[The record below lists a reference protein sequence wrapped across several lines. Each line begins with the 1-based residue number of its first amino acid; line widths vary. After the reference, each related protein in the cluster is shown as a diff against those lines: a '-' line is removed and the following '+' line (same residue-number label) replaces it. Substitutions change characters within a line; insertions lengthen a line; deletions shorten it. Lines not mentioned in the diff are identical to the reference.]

1 MSWYAF
7 CVTAKP
13 RRIAGRI
20 FHRHA
25 EHRGDRPFGSLH
37 FFRIRA
43 PLYRRLFRGAR
54 KYPLSSRT
62 LENEQAALSVF
73 EDYLYMIYNKASGAL
88 VRAEDIAAEM
98 NAAIQA
104 EL

>member
-1 MSWYAF
+1 M
-7 CVTAKP
+7 P
-13 RRIAGRI
+13 
-20 FHRHA
+20 
-25 EHRGDRPFGSLH
+25 H
-37 FFRIRA
+37 F
-43 PLYRRLFRGAR
+43 
-54 KYPLSSRT
+54 
-62 LENEQAALSVF
+62 ENEQAALSVF